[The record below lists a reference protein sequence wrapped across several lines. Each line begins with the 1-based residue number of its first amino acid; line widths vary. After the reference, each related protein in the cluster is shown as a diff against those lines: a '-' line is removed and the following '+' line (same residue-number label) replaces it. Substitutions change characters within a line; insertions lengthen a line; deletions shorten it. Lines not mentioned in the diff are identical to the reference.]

1 LANSNNRHNLIYDL
15 LLMTTVM
22 LFATGQNLVPSMSQ
36 NRHRYVT
43 LTGDTPLLTFKIFF
57 HTVAIIFIII
67 FL

>member
-1 LANSNNRHNLIYDL
+1 
-15 LLMTTVM
+15 MTTVM